1 MIIELAKRYAV
12 LSQGAHLNPVHAFLH
27 ATFAMFEFSC
37 SLGFLDT
44 LTLTLPQD
52 IALEFREA
60 AQDHENQLV
69 ERVVVPALSE

>member
-1 MIIELAKRYAV
+1 
-12 LSQGAHLNPVHAFLH
+12 
-27 ATFAMFEFSC
+27 
-37 SLGFLDT
+37 
-44 LTLTLPQD
+44 LTLPQD